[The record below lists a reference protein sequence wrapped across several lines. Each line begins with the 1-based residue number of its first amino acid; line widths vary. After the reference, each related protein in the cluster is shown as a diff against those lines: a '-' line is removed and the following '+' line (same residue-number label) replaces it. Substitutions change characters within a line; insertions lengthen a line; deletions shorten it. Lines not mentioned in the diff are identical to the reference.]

1 MIKKVFASLLIGVGM
16 LSFTPVLPAQAA
28 CSGVDCITDGSN
40 SAKTGGEKSDS
51 VPEILKTVTNTLLF
65 AIGAI
70 SVIFIIFGGFK
81 YVTSNGEQASV
92 KSAKDTIMYAVIGLV
107 AAIAGWAIVD
117 FIVTQF
123 T

>member
-40 SAKTGGEKSDS
+40 SA
-51 VPEILKTVTNTLLF
+51 NTLLF

-70 SVIFIIFGGFK
+70 SVIFIVFGGFK

-107 AAIAGWAIVD
+107 AAIASWAIVD